1 MRPVNESL
9 PMLLMRARET
19 VMSYFR
25 PVLDA
30 RGLSEQQWRVLRVLY
45 EKPEISAHILAEHC
59 YILSP
64 SLTRILN
71 RLEQEKLISRR
82 RAENDM
88 REQRICLTQ
97 KARNLVEELS
107 PMLEAQYQRIQQSF
121 RPEAMEQF
129 YALLREL
136 IQSSEQQK

>member
-19 VMSYFR
+19 TMSFFR
-25 PVLDA
+25 PILSA
-30 RGLSEQQWRVLRVLY
+30 HGLSEQQWRVLRVLY
-45 EKPEISAHILAEHC
+45 EEPEASAQVLAQNC

-88 REQRICLTQ
+88 REQRISLTP
-97 KARNLVEELS
+97 KARALVEELS
-107 PMLEAQYQRIQQSF
+107 PVLEAEYGRIQERISPQALD
-121 RPEAMEQF
+121 EL
-129 YALLREL
+129 YKLLRKMIE
-136 IQSSEQQK
+136 ITGQE

>member
-45 EKPEISAHILAEHC
+45 EKPEICAHVLAQHC

-71 RLEQEKLISRR
+71 RLEQEKLISRCR
-82 RAENDM
+82 SENDM
-88 REQRICLTQ
+88 REQCISLTP

-107 PMLEAQYQRIQQSF
+107 PLLEAQYSRLQQQF
-121 RPEAMEQF
+121 RPQAMEQF

-136 IQSSEQQK
+136 IESGDPQ